1 MKRTTTKKLLLCLL
15 GSVSA
20 GLGGAEAANAQT
32 LAVQP
37 LEPSLSQ
44 DIAQAP
50 QVLTQDKPSLRPSAT
65 VAETGDIVLNQH
77 GFAPSAPKLAVL
89 IRSTQSPV
97 GFSVIDGSGTVV
109 FTGQSKNFGLNTASG
124 HRVHHLDFSTLTPS
138 GQGYR
143 VVVGARQSPPF
154 AIGNGLYKSLARDAL
169 SYFYQSR
176 AGQAVQAAYVPTTT
190 PPLSR
195 PAGHIG
201 ETARCFSGLD
211 KRGTVWPDCP
221 DIAGPGIA
229 DKDIDGGWYD
239 AGDLGKYSV
248 NAALTVFTLLNY
260 YESQHKVFP
269 RCGGNFKDGDQPL
282 PEAGDGMNDLL
293 NEARV
298 GIEFMLKMQVK
309 TTAPL
314 PLAIGNQPSSGP
326 LNITSKSVPGM
337 MFHKVH
343 NPDWG
348 SLGRSPAQDT
358 QPRYLYPPST
368 QATLGLAA
376 IGAQCARIFS
386 QIDPELSARCLSA
399 ASRAFSAAQ
408 ATSNA
413 YAYDNF
419 NGGGPYDDL
428 SLDDERLWAATE
440 LWLSTG
446 EPQYLAQ
453 IESVLGDGV
462 SGGFDTSGARELTWA
477 HVEYA
482 ALLSLAVSAK
492 AKRPNQRRIWESKA
506 LTDLGTL
513 ARVYAAQ
520 TDSQGMAIPYGKA
533 AYDWGS
539 NGILLSRAMI
549 MATHGDASA
558 AAKDRTAMRAEVG
571 NMMDYLL
578 GRNPLS
584 QSYIT
589 GYGSKPMLRPHH
601 RFWANTVDA
610 NFPAPPA
617 GVISGGPNNS
627 SMVDPI
633 AIQLEGN
640 CIGQTC
646 WDDHVEAYSL
656 NEVAINWNAPL
667 VWVSGWL
674 NAQESQCREPVRTPA
689 DISDKL

>member
-1 MKRTTTKKLLLCLL
+1 MKRNKTKVLLFCLL

-20 GLGGAEAANAQT
+20 ELAAAQI
-32 LAVQP
+32 QP
-37 LEPSLSQ
+37 TQALDQNLNESLKQ

-50 QVLTQDKPSLRPSAT
+50 LVLDQNKPSLRRAAT
-65 VAETGDIVLNQH
+65 VVSQGDIVLNQH
-77 GFAPSAPKLAVL
+77 GFAPNTPKLAVH
-89 IRSTQSPV
+89 IRSAQSPV
-97 GFSVIDGSGTVV
+97 AFSVIDASGAVV

-124 HRVHHLDFSTLTPS
+124 HRVHHLDFSTITTS

-143 VVVGARQSPPF
+143 LAVGAKQSPPF
-154 AIGNGLYKSLARDAL
+154 AIGTGLYKPLARDAL

-176 AGQAVQAAYVPTTT
+176 AGQPVEAAYVPTTT

-201 ETARCFSGLD
+201 ERALCFSGLD
-211 KRGTVWPDCP
+211 KRGTVWPACP
-221 DIAGPGIA
+221 NIVGPNIEG
-229 DKDIDGGWYD
+229 KDIDGGWYD

-248 NAALTVFTLLNY
+248 NAAIAVFTLLNY

-269 RCGGNFKDGDQPL
+269 RCGGNFKDGDQPM

-314 PLAIGNQPSSGP
+314 ALAIGNQPSSGP

-337 MFHKVH
+337 VFHKVH

-358 QPRYLYPPST
+358 QARYLYPPST

-386 QIDPELSARCLSA
+386 QIDPELSERCLSA
-399 ASRAFSAAQ
+399 ASQAFSAAQ
-408 ATSNA
+408 VTNNA

-428 SLDDERLWAATE
+428 SLTDERLWAATE

-453 IESVLGDGV
+453 IQTALPN
-462 SGGFDTSGARELTWA
+462 GFDTSGARELTWA

-482 ALLSLAVSAK
+482 ALLSLTVSAK
-492 AKRPNQRRIWESKA
+492 AKRPSERRIWESKA

-513 ARVYAAQ
+513 ARLYAAQ
-520 TDSQGMAIPYGKA
+520 TSSQGMAIPYSKA
-533 AYDWGS
+533 AYAWGS
-539 NGILLSRAMI
+539 NGIMLNRAMI
-549 MATHGDASA
+549 MATHGDASPT
-558 AAKDRTAMRAEVG
+558 AKARAEMRAEVG

-589 GYGSKPMLRPHH
+589 GYGSRPMVRPHH
-601 RFWANTVDA
+601 RFWSNTIDA

-617 GVISGGPNNS
+617 GVISGGPNNR

-633 AIQLEGN
+633 AMQLEGN

-646 WDDHVEAYSL
+646 WDDHVEAYAL

-689 DISDKL
+689 DVANKL

>member
-1 MKRTTTKKLLLCLL
+1 MNRNKTKALLFCLL

-20 GLGGAEAANAQT
+20 ELASAQT
-32 LAVQP
+32 IGAQTIGAQIQP
-37 LEPSLSQ
+37 TQALEPSLSQ

-50 QVLTQDKPSLRPSAT
+50 QLLNQNKPSPRLSAT
-65 VAETGDIVLNQH
+65 VASQGDIVLNQH
-77 GFAPSAPKLAVL
+77 GFSPSAQKLAVL
-89 IRSTQSPV
+89 IRSEQSPV
-97 GFSVIDGSGTVV
+97 AFTVINASGTVV
-109 FTGQSKNFGLNTASG
+109 VSGQSTFFGLNAASG
-124 HRVHHLDFSTLTPS
+124 HRVHHLDFSALTAS

-143 VVVGARQSPPF
+143 LAVGVKQSPPF
-154 AIGNGLYKSLARDAL
+154 AIAGGLYKPLARDAL

-176 AGQAVQAAYVPTTT
+176 AGQPVQAAYVPTTT

-201 ETARCFSGLD
+201 ETARCFSGRD

-221 DIAGPGIA
+221 ARDIS
-229 DKDIDGGWYD
+229 GGWYD

-248 NAALTVFTLLNY
+248 NTAITVFTLLNY

-269 RCGGNFKDGDQPL
+269 RCGGNFKDGDQPM

-293 NEARV
+293 NEARI

-309 TTAPL
+309 TTEPL
-314 PLAIGNQPSSGP
+314 ALAIGNQPSSGP

-337 MFHKVH
+337 VFHKVH
-343 NPDWG
+343 NPEWG
-348 SLGRSPAQDT
+348 SLGNSPAQDT
-358 QPRYLYPPST
+358 QARYLYPPST

-376 IGAQCARIFS
+376 IGAQCGRIFS
-386 QIDPELSARCLSA
+386 QIDPELSERCLSA
-399 ASRAFSAAQ
+399 ASQAFSAAQ
-408 ATSNA
+408 TTDNA

-419 NGGGPYDDL
+419 EGGGPYNDL
-428 SLDDERLWAATE
+428 NLNDERLWAATE

-446 EPQYLAQ
+446 EPQYLGQ
-453 IESVLGDGV
+453 IEALLPN
-462 SGGFDTSGARELTWA
+462 GFDTSGARELTWA

-492 AKRPNQRRIWESKA
+492 AKRPSERRRWESKA

-520 TDSQGMAIPYGKA
+520 TSSQGMAIPYSKA
-533 AYDWGS
+533 AYAWGS
-539 NGILLSRAMI
+539 NGIMLNRAMI
-549 MATHGDASA
+549 MATHGDASPTA
-558 AAKDRTAMRAEVG
+558 AARKTMRAGVG

-589 GYGSKPMLRPHH
+589 GYGSQAVTRPHH
-601 RFWANTVDA
+601 RFWANTVDP

-633 AIQLEGN
+633 AMQLEGN

-646 WDDHVEAYSL
+646 WDDNVEAYAL